1 MSLPSA
7 TALRR
12 SASSRHFITG
22 LGIGQISSWGTLY
35 YSFPLIGEAMGIE
48 LGWSKAEIF
57 LAATIGLLL
66 AAPAAYPIGV
76 LIDRGHGRLIL
87 TGGSLLAA
95 AALLLWS
102 QVQTL
107 PVFYA
112 LLAVVGVLQA
122 AVLYEP
128 AFAVVARRVGPANAR
143 NGITTLTFW
152 GGFASTVFIPVVQ
165 ILIDS
170 LGWRGALVVL
180 AGVNLLIGGLYA
192 LVIDRSLD
200 QVERLAPDL
209 PKSDQPKTALPVSG
223 ASAPSAAALTPET
236 PLRTA
241 LRQPVFWLLG
251 LAFTAYAATFS
262 AFTFH
267 LYPLL
272 LEKGLSATEVVTA
285 MMMIGPAQVAGRLVI
300 WRLAPCAPVRV
311 IGSLVVIAFPLA
323 LGGLDVLPVTLAVAM
338 ALVGLYGVAN
348 GIMTIV
354 RGMAVPEMLSRSGYG
369 ALNGALALPGTL
381 AKALAPGAAA
391 MLWQASGSYD
401 AVLQAALAGSVLLV
415 ACFWAAA
422 LVSHRKDQ
430 DA

>member
-1 MSLPSA
+1 MSFPSA
-7 TALRR
+7 AALRR

-170 LGWRGALVVL
+170 FGWRGALVVL

-209 PKSDQPKTALPVSG
+209 PKPATPVSG

-300 WRLAPCAPVRV
+300 WRLAPGAPVRI

-354 RGMAVPEMLSRSGYG
+354 RGMAVPEMLSRSAYG

-391 MLWQASGSYD
+391 ILWQASGSYG

>member
-1 MSLPSA
+1 MSFPSA

-209 PKSDQPKTALPVSG
+209 PKTATPVSG
-223 ASAPSAAALTPET
+223 ASEPSAAALTPET

-300 WRLAPCAPVRV
+300 WRLAPGAPVRV

-354 RGMAVPEMLSRSGYG
+354 RGMAVPEMLSRSAYG

-391 MLWQASGSYD
+391 ILWQASGSYGV
-401 AVLQAALAGSVLLV
+401 VLQAALAGSVLLV

>member
-1 MSLPSA
+1 MSFPSA

-170 LGWRGALVVL
+170 FGWRGALVVL

-209 PKSDQPKTALPVSG
+209 PKPATSVSG

-300 WRLAPCAPVRV
+300 WRLAPGAPVRV

-354 RGMAVPEMLSRSGYG
+354 RGMAVPEMLSRSAYG

-391 MLWQASGSYD
+391 ILWQASGSYGV
-401 AVLQAALAGSVLLV
+401 VLQAALAGSVLLV

>member
-170 LGWRGALVVL
+170 LGWRGALVIL

-200 QVERLAPDL
+200 QAERLAPDQRK
-209 PKSDQPKTALPVSG
+209 PAIPRSG
-223 ASAPSAAALTPET
+223 SSAPSAAALTPET

-300 WRLAPCAPVRV
+300 WRLAPGAPVRV

-381 AKALAPGAAA
+381 AKALAPVAAA

-422 LVSHRKDQ
+422 LVSHREDQ

>member
-200 QVERLAPDL
+200 QAERLAPDQRK
-209 PKSDQPKTALPVSG
+209 PAIPRSG
-223 ASAPSAAALTPET
+223 SSASSAAPLTAET

-300 WRLAPCAPVRV
+300 WRLAPGAPVRV

-354 RGMAVPEMLSRSGYG
+354 RGMAVPEMLSRSAYG

-391 MLWQASGSYD
+391 ILWQASGSYG

>member
-87 TGGSLLAA
+87 TGGSVLAA

-209 PKSDQPKTALPVSG
+209 PKPEKPKTAMPVAD
-223 ASAPSAAALTPET
+223 ASAPSAAIRTAET

-267 LYPLL
+267 L
-272 LEKGLSATEVVTA
+272 
-285 MMMIGPAQVAGRLVI
+285 
-300 WRLAPCAPVRV
+300 
-311 IGSLVVIAFPLA
+311 
-323 LGGLDVLPVTLAVAM
+323 
-338 ALVGLYGVAN
+338 
-348 GIMTIV
+348 
-354 RGMAVPEMLSRSGYG
+354 
-369 ALNGALALPGTL
+369 
-381 AKALAPGAAA
+381 
-391 MLWQASGSYD
+391 
-401 AVLQAALAGSVLLV
+401 
-415 ACFWAAA
+415 
-422 LVSHRKDQ
+422 
-430 DA
+430 